1 MVDYGVCSVYFYPK
15 GVLAMSIVMIGDNAT
30 NLLIIE
36 KILLNKF
43 TEQIEP
49 TANMDQLFSL
59 MRVWLTKQ
67 VKKH

>member
-1 MVDYGVCSVYFYPK
+1 
-15 GVLAMSIVMIGDNAT
+15 MSIVMIGDNAT